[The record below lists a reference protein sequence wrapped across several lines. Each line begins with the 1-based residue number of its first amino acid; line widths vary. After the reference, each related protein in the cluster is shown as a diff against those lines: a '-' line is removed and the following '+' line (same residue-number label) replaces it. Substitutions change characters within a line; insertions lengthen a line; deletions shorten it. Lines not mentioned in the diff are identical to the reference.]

1 MKNYYNISLLLIIL
15 IFLTTYT
22 PSDFEIKSNKK
33 NSYFNIK
40 NISIL
45 NINRIDKNDV
55 EARLSNI
62 YEKNIFLIKIKD
74 LYEPLKSIYFLDK
87 IEVKKKYPNTLIIK
101 ISETEPV
108 ALFLKNNKNFLIDSK
123 ANLIP
128 LEKVNLAKNYPYI
141 FGLDAEKNFLSILIL
156 LKEAKF
162 PIKKIKSYYYFQIGR
177 WDLELEN
184 NQLIKL
190 PYERTKQAIIKSN
203 ELLKLDEFKNY
214 NVIDLRINNRIITE

>member
-1 MKNYYNISLLLIIL
+1 MKKVTNQNYTTALSELLL
-15 IFLTTYT
+15 
-22 PSDFEIKSNKK
+22 
-33 NSYFNIK
+33 
-40 NISIL
+40 
-45 NINRIDKNDV
+45 
-55 EARLSNI
+55 LS
-62 YEKNIFLIKIKD
+62 
-74 LYEPLKSIYFLDK
+74 
-87 IEVKKKYPNTLIIK
+87 
-101 ISETEPV
+101 
-108 ALFLKNNKNFLIDSK
+108 
-123 ANLIP
+123 
-128 LEKVNLAKNYPYI
+128 
-141 FGLDAEKNFLSILIL
+141 GQGQKNFLSILIL